1 MLSNKLEGFIVQKYH
16 EKPSLVNGRKYDLRY
31 FMLVA
36 CSKPLIVLTNT
47 GYARVSLEKY
57 KTKTFDTKDKKSL
70 ATHLTNG
77 AIQKNLQYY
86 NT

>member
-36 CSKPLIVLTNT
+36 CAKPLIVLTNT

-57 KTKTFDTKDKKSL
+57 KTKTFDTKDKLEKTTIFL
-70 ATHLTNG
+70 
-77 AIQKNLQYY
+77 
-86 NT
+86 

>member
-1 MLSNKLEGFIVQKYH
+1 MLANKLEGFIVQKYH

-36 CSKPLIVLTNT
+36 CAKPLIVLTNT

-57 KTKTFDTKDKKSL
+57 KTNNFNTRDKKSL

-77 AIQKNLQYY
+77 AI
-86 NT
+86 